1 MRQHLGPGAH
11 TRAWISHEA
20 CRGESQPTPRR
31 WSTSS
36 CPGVLGARSVR
47 QELLLPTSAPEAPHV
62 GRDGRSSLEGL
73 HPEQSTAGLR
83 EGGPHTKRAWAPNPV
98 EGLIPSEGQQTA
110 AAEVLKEAR
119 CWGQGE
125 PEPRKR
131 SFRQHLQVGRAEP
144 ARRHHL
150 SWGRQRLQRRASTP
164 GWVLT
169 PQDGSVLTGTESLG
183 CGGTMPPSTLRTPT
197 ASESLYLRSAGKA

>member
-1 MRQHLGPGAH
+1 MRRAGVSLSQHPDAGAPPAARGCGGPGASDKSFCSPPLPQKPH
-11 TRAWISHEA
+11 TWA
-20 CRGESQPTPRR
+20 GTGTPARR
-31 WSTSS
+31 VYTPNKALQASGREVLTQNG
-36 CPGVLGARSVR
+36 PGHPA
-47 QELLLPTSAPEAPHV
+47 QE
-62 GRDGRSSLEGL
+62 RSSYPL
-73 HPEQSTAGLR
+73 
-83 EGGPHTKRAWAPNPV
+83 
-98 EGLIPSEGQQTA
+98 EGQQTA
-110 AAEVLKEAR
+110 AVEVVKETR

-150 SWGRQRLQRRASTP
+150 SWGRQRLQRRARIP

-169 PQDGSVLTGTESLG
+169 PQDGSVLTGAESLG

-197 ASESLYLRSAGKA
+197 ASGKPVPQIRRKGLERGLEPES